1 MITWIYAFVFGLS
14 LALLGIVLLK
24 YKRVDTTLVAAALLL
39 CVNCFGRYLQSTA
52 ETLETAILANRFIYL
67 GACYIPLLMVV
78 LLTSL
83 CGFRMFRMWLAG
95 LVTLSTVIFGL
106 SMTVGH
112 STIFYRVMELKQ
124 ADGYRYLAK
133 EYGPAHHMFVAMMV
147 LYGGIMAFYI
157 TYAWVKRK
165 KIAVRTTLTISL
177 LGFAVFSMYILE
189 QVLKINFSLLT
200 LGYLAGIAFLIRYYE
215 RLTLYDMSANIAS
228 SIEHRN
234 NYAYLMLDDK
244 FLYVNANTLM
254 KELYP
259 EIEEW
264 QVDRAVPETDTQL
277 YREVVAPVI
286 EQRIERVEGYY
297 VKKQDKYYLIEVR
310 KIPCGRKNRFGY
322 LIELADR
329 TIEKK
334 YYNAVEEYNSR
345 LKEAVEE
352 QTVELKLQQERIKNL
367 FLQTVA
373 ALSEAVDAKDRY
385 TSGHSRRVAEYA
397 RRIAERMG
405 KSEREQEEIFQAGL
419 LHDVGKIRVPAE
431 IINKPGKLTEEEFAL
446 IKIHPVT
453 GYHILHEV
461 SEDTLIAISAK
472 YHHERYD
479 GKGYPNGLIGENI
492 PEIARILGVADSY
505 DAMTSNRSY
514 RDALPQE
521 VVRKEIENGKGSQF
535 DPQIADIML
544 QMMDEDKEYRM
555 RQQDDRKKRILSIDD
570 EAMNNKIVARI
581 MKDEPMYEVMP
592 ATSGAQALEFLEKQN
607 FDLILLDLMMPEMDG
622 LETLKRIRQ
631 KWQIPVVIM
640 TADKTLDTSVEFAK
654 FGCDDYLTKPLQPLL
669 LKEVVHNM
677 VENERTLYS
686 ELKEKT
692 V

>member
-14 LALLGIVLLK
+14 IALLGIVLLK
-24 YKRVDTTLVAAALLL
+24 YKRVDTTLVTAALLL

-52 ETLETAILANRFIYL
+52 ETLETAVLANRFIYL

-83 CGFRMFRMWLAG
+83 CGFRMFRLWLAG
-95 LVTLSTVIFGL
+95 LVALSTVIFGL

-157 TYAWVKRK
+157 TYTWVKRK
-165 KIAVRTTLTISL
+165 KIAVRTTLTISM
-177 LGFAVFSMYILE
+177 LGFVVFSMYILE
-189 QVLKINFSLLT
+189 QVLEINFSLLT

-234 NYAYLMLDDK
+234 NYAYLMLDDR

-254 KELYP
+254 KQLYP
-259 EIEEW
+259 EIEDW

-277 YREVVAPVI
+277 YREVIAPVI
-286 EQRIERVEGYY
+286 EQHIERVEGYY
-297 VKKQDKYYLIEVR
+297 VKKQEKYYLIEVR

-352 QTVELKLQQERIKNL
+352 QTVELKLQQDRIKNL

-479 GKGYPNGLIGENI
+479 GKGYPNGLIGEKI

-514 RDALPQE
+514 REALPQA
-521 VVRKEIENGKGSQF
+521 VVRDEIERGKGSQF

-544 QMMDEDKEYRM
+544 QMIDEDTEYRM
-555 RQQDDRKKRILSIDD
+555 RQRDDLKKRILSVDD
-570 EAMNNKIVARI
+570 EPMNNKIVARI
-581 MKDEPMYEVMP
+581 MKDEPIYEVVA
-592 ATSGAQALEFLEKQN
+592 ATSGAQALELLEEQS

-622 LETLKRIRQ
+622 LETLKCIRR
-631 KWQIPVVIM
+631 KSQIPVVIM
-640 TADKTLDTSVEFAK
+640 TADKTLDTSVEFSK

-677 VENERTLYS
+677 TENERTLYS

>member
-277 YREVVAPVI
+277 YREVVATVI

-592 ATSGAQALEFLEKQN
+592 ATSGAQALEFLEEQN

>member
-431 IINKPGKLTEEEFAL
+431 IINKPGRLTDEEFAL

-592 ATSGAQALEFLEKQN
+592 ATSGAQALEFLEEQN

>member
-24 YKRVDTTLVAAALLL
+24 YKRVDTTLLMAALLI

-67 GACYIPLLMVV
+67 GACYIPLLMVM

-83 CGFRMFRMWLAG
+83 CEFRMPRLLLAG
-95 LVTLSTVIFGL
+95 LVTVSTAIFGC

-112 STIFYRVMELKQ
+112 STIFYRTMELKQ
-124 ADGYRYLAK
+124 AEGYRYLAK
-133 EYGPAHHMFVAMMV
+133 VYGPAHHMFVAMMV

-157 TYAWVKRK
+157 TYTWVKRK

-259 EIEEW
+259 EIEDW

-297 VKKQDKYYLIEVR
+297 VKKQEKYYLIEVR

-544 QMMDEDKEYRM
+544 QMIDEDTEYRM

-592 ATSGAQALEFLEKQN
+592 ATSGAQALEFLEEQN

-677 VENERTLYS
+677 IENERTLYS